1 VLLLLLL
8 LVLLL
13 MCCCWSCTA
22 RELTRAEREVVEV
35 VFKQKLAFGHSPW
48 LSRSEREV
56 VETASEER
64 KAS

>member
-13 MCCCWSCTA
+13 LCCCWSCMA
-22 RELTRAEREVVEV
+22 RELTRAEREVVE